1 MSTKPPHHPDYYE
14 QLLQDEDPASRR
26 DVVQGTAQEQETFDS
41 SLEDLGPFEL
51 PAYSGTRWMMMPFR
65 LDDIPR
71 TITRADWHQAIQHMV
86 SLAGIRS
93 GVGYLTIDEAEVEAG
108 DLHRRPGVHVDG
120 VGPSGG
126 LGGWGGGGG
135 GWGTGGMIVVSS
147 HVGSRAWTGKFA
159 ARIGPNGDCQ
169 HMEPMLQDKTPVP
182 LRGGRAYRLGATCLH
197 EAIPML
203 VRTRRT
209 FVRLSLPSDAPWY
222 EGYTASPVGVL
233 PTGPI
238 HPARTSFM
246 SFRPSR
252 ETGVP
257 VGSTHEPT

>member
-1 MSTKPPHHPDYYE
+1 MPKKPPHHPNFYE

-26 DVVQGTAQEQETFDS
+26 DVVQESTAEQETFDS

-51 PAYSGTRWMMMPFR
+51 PAYTGLRWMMLPFR

-71 TITRADWHQAIQHMV
+71 TITRKDWHGAIQKMV
-86 SLAGIRS
+86 SRASVRTGTA
-93 GVGYLTIDEAEVEAG
+93 YLTIDEAEVEPG
-108 DLHRRPGVHVDG
+108 TTHRRPGIHVDG

-126 LGGWGGGGG
+126 IGGWGGGGHGG
-135 GWGTGGMIVVSS
+135 GWGTGGMIVVAS
-147 HVGSRAWTGKFA
+147 HVGSQAWTGKFA
-159 ARIGPNGDCQ
+159 ARIGPNGDCE
-169 HMEPMLQDKTPVP
+169 HMRPMLRDQRPVP

-197 EAIPML
+197 EALPMP

-222 EGYTASPVGVL
+222 EGYTPSPVGVL
-233 PTGPI
+233 PTGPT

-246 SFRPSR
+246 SFRP
-252 ETGVP
+252 
-257 VGSTHEPT
+257 